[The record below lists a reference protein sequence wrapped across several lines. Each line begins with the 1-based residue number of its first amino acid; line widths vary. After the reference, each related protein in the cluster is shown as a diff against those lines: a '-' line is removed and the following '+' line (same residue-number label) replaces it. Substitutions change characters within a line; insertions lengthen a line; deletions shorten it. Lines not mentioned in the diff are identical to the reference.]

1 MTQEAL
7 ARAASLT
14 AKFVSQIEN
23 GRVNPSIAVLARL
36 VNNGLRTTFS
46 VFFAWHPLDGDLSTV
61 LALVEKQPAPFRR
74 RLVRAIEALCELDEI
89 PLAVS
94 PAGDR
99 RKRKR
104 QSAAGTQ

>member
-36 VNNGLRTTFS
+36 VHDGLRTTFS
-46 VFFAWHPLDGDLSTV
+46 VFFAWHPHDGDVSTV
-61 LALVEKQPAPFRR
+61 LALVQKQPAAFRR
-74 RLVRAIEALCELDEI
+74 RLVRAIQALCELDEV
-89 PLAVS
+89 PHVVA
-94 PAGDR
+94 PTGG

-104 QSAAGTQ
+104 QSTAGTQ

>member
-36 VNNGLRTTFS
+36 VHDGLRTTFS
-46 VFFAWHPLDGDLSTV
+46 VFFAWHPHDGDVSTV
-61 LALVEKQPAPFRR
+61 LALVQKQPAAFRR
-74 RLVRAIEALCELDEI
+74 RLVRAIQALCELDEV
-89 PLAVS
+89 PHAVT
-94 PAGDR
+94 PAGG

-104 QSAAGTQ
+104 QSTAGTQ